1 MFFFAFAPWV
11 VVSSFS
17 FLLFTCAFCFPPL
30 TNYTRNLFYLFDL
43 AATLDFVDPLP

>member
-11 VVSSFS
+11 VFSSFA
-17 FLLFTCAFCFPPL
+17 FLLFTCAFFFSPL

-43 AATLDFVDPLP
+43 AATLSFVDPLP